1 MATYQTVIAEKQL
14 ALADR
19 TGLPTVPQLAA
30 IMAADTKDDILR
42 ILARY

>member
-30 IMAADTKDDILR
+30 IPTIN
-42 ILARY
+42 